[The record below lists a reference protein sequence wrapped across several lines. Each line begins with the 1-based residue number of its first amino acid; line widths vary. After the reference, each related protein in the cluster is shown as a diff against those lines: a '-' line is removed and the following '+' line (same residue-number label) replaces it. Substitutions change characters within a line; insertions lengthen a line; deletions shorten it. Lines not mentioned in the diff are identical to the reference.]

1 MADMLTSFTFENEK
15 QDRMSFFDIQII
27 LSTANL
33 HLVEFIHILTAF
45 YYLSISFVKFTHSLI
60 EACESA
66 QFALSCTVNHFV

>member
-45 YYLSISFVKFTHSLI
+45 YYL
-60 EACESA
+60 
-66 QFALSCTVNHFV
+66 